1 MRLLELLVEPPPQ
14 ACALAG
20 LGTSHIISLARLAQ
34 LQVSMRL
41 SHIFLP
47 ALP

>member
-1 MRLLELLVEPPPQ
+1 MRLLELLVEPPPLV
-14 ACALAG
+14 CALAG
-20 LGTSHIISLARLAQ
+20 LGTSHIISLAQLAQ

-41 SHIFLP
+41 PHIFLP